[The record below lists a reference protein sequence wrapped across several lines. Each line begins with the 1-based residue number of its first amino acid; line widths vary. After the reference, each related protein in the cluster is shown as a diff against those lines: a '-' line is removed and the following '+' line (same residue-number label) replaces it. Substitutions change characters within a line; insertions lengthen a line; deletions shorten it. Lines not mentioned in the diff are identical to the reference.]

1 MRCGD
6 TGKLPLAIA
15 AVAISALAAACQPA
29 SPPAAQAG
37 QATASSPLYV
47 TGGYENNG
55 VTNEAWIEAL
65 PRPASSMNLPS
76 RAGCADLKN
85 WLHQHGGVDSGWS
98 DINISMRTRAS
109 VKVTITSAESVI
121 IRRLPA
127 LRQPN
132 TLTCVP
138 DPQSFVEQEE
148 SLNWPN
154 VTPGFRIDDNHYLG
168 TPWQPSHYQ
177 PGAYSFS
184 LKPGGQ
190 ELYGF
195 AGFTSDCNCEWD
207 VELSLTVNGSPERL
221 LVEDGDVPFRT
232 TPGPAYP
239 DDSPRNAVWCAIG
252 RAPSLVRPEAAQ
264 CPPPTTYEEKPV
276 YQ

>member
-1 MRCGD
+1 MRCGGP
-6 TGKLPLAIA
+6 GKLPPAIGS
-15 AVAISALAAACQPA
+15 VAISVLAAACQLA
-29 SPPAAQAG
+29 PPSAAQA
-37 QATASSPLYV
+37 TTSSPLYV

-55 VTNEAWIEAL
+55 VTNEAWIDTL
-65 PRPASSMNLPS
+65 PKPASSMSLPS
-76 RAGCADLKN
+76 RAGCPDLKK
-85 WLHQHGGVDSGWS
+85 WLYQHGGVDSGWS
-98 DINISMRTRAS
+98 DIDISMRARTN
-109 VKVTITSAESVI
+109 VKVTITSAESVV

-127 LRQPN
+127 LRHPN

-138 DPQSFVEQEE
+138 DRQSFVEQEE

-184 LKPGGQ
+184 LKPGGE
-190 ELYGF
+190 ELFGF
-195 AGFTSDCNCEWD
+195 TGFTSNCNCEWG

-221 LVEDGDVPFRT
+221 LVEDGGVPFQT

-239 DDSPRNAVWCAIG
+239 DDSPRNAVWCAVDG
-252 RAPSLVRPEAAQ
+252 TPSLVRPEATR

-276 YQ
+276 Y